1 VLLKQNAKNM
11 NTILL
16 KGNSSADI
24 RLIGKLAEKMNIDVL
39 PLSSKEIEEIE
50 DLKLLHIMRN
60 AREEGFADRT
70 QTLEKLG
77 L

>member
-1 VLLKQNAKNM
+1 M

-16 KGNSSADI
+16 KGNSTADI
-24 RLIGKLAEKMNIDVL
+24 NLIAELAKKMDIDVHV
-39 PLSSKEIEEIE
+39 LSIKEMEEIE
-50 DLKLLHIMRN
+50 DLKLLNIMRN
-60 AREEGFADRT
+60 AREEGLADRK

>member
-1 VLLKQNAKNM
+1 MSTV
-11 NTILL
+11 LL
-16 KGNSSADI
+16 KGNSGADI
-24 RLIGKLAEKMNIDVL
+24 RLIVKLAEKMNIEVF
-39 PLSSKEIEEIE
+39 PLSLEEIEEIE
-50 DLKLLHIMRN
+50 DLKLLHIMRS

>member
-1 VLLKQNAKNM
+1 M

-16 KGNSSADI
+16 QGNSSADI

-39 PLSSKEIEEIE
+39 PLSLVEIEEIE
-50 DLKLLHIMRN
+50 DLKLLHVMRN
-60 AREEGFADRT
+60 AREEGLADRKL
-70 QTLEKLG
+70 TLEKLG

>member
-1 VLLKQNAKNM
+1 M
-11 NTILL
+11 TTIVL
-16 KGNSSADI
+16 KGNSGADI
-24 RLIGKLAEKMNIDVL
+24 RLISKLAEKMNIDVL
-39 PLSSKEIEEIE
+39 PLSLGEIEEIE

-60 AREEGFADRT
+60 ARQEGLADRT

>member
-1 VLLKQNAKNM
+1 M

-16 KGNSSADI
+16 KGHSNADMT
-24 RLIGKLAEKMNIDVL
+24 LIVKLAEKMNIDIL
-39 PLSSKEIEEIE
+39 PLSLKELEEIE
-50 DLKLLHIMRN
+50 DLKLLHVMRK
-60 AREEGFADRT
+60 AREEGLADRT

>member
-1 VLLKQNAKNM
+1 M

-16 KGNSSADI
+16 QGNSSADI

-39 PLSSKEIEEIE
+39 PLSLAEIEEIE
-50 DLKLLHIMRN
+50 DLKLLHVMRN
-60 AREEGFADRT
+60 AREEGLADRKL
-70 QTLEKLG
+70 TLEKLG